1 MGKLIFYALV
11 FVTIAIVVWMDD
23 RYDLLGRFDAFTP
36 QFDSESV
43 QSSPV
48 AERVSS
54 VGTPDSAVT
63 PIVILTATSVPV
75 VSGNKSD
82 TTAPRSSWQVPFI
95 YMPSHSSGTNEVAH
109 ELARLDMLALI
120 NNARSQAGVAQV
132 KLGDN
137 PSPQAHA
144 EFMRDGCV
152 VSHTGSGG
160 SNKRQ
165 RWERNGGATNVVLAE
180 NVNGYRTCTFSVP
193 SSRSIGYYVKKLMDS
208 LMDSAEHRA
217 IIEDGKYDEVHIG
230 FAINGNG
237 AWVTQLFVDLR

>member
-63 PIVILTATSVPV
+63 PIVILPPTSAPGVSVNTPV
-75 VSGNKSD
+75 TKV
-82 TTAPRSSWQVPFI
+82 PRSSSEVPFI
-95 YMPSHSSGTNEVAH
+95 YMPNQSSGTNELAH
-109 ELARLDMLALI
+109 DLALIDMLALI
-120 NNARSQAGVAQV
+120 NNARSRAGVPQV
-132 KLGDN
+132 TLGDN

-152 VSHTGSGG
+152 VSHAGSGG
-160 SNKRQ
+160 SDKRQ
-165 RWERNGGATNVVLAE
+165 RWERSGGDTNVGLAE

-193 SSRSIGYYVKKLMDS
+193 SSRSIGYYVQKLMDS
-208 LMDSAEHRA
+208 LMDSAEHRT

-237 AWVTQLFVDLR
+237 AWVTQQFVDLR